1 VRLVVSEKNIA
12 AKRIAEILA
21 VGSPKSDKVYTTP
34 VYTFKG
40 RDGEEWVSIG
50 LKGHILGVDFPEWV
64 EVAANGDVVEVAASR
79 IPESAKDAGAMVSLK
94 KWSLDSLP
102 VLVGAPIKKEP
113 AEKGIIQSL
122 KSLAKKADDVIIATD
137 FDREGE
143 LIGADA
149 RDIVRTVNKTVPV
162 SRVRFSAI
170 TRDEIQRAFAEPS
183 AISEELAQA
192 GESRQEIDLVWGA
205 TLTRFMTLALQK
217 KNKKPFGDVLSAGRV
232 QTPTL
237 KLIVDREA
245 ERDAFVSEDYWT
257 VKGEFDA
264 SGTPVTAS
272 HATDRF
278 KTEAAAQAVLD
289 AVAGAT
295 HGTVI
300 ETKNTRR
307 KVDPPVPFNTTSLM
321 AVAANEGLSPART
334 MQVAESL
341 YMSGFISYPRV
352 DNTVYPPSL
361 DLTAILNTLAEV
373 PVYREHAKRIL
384 GGKLT
389 PTRGPKETTDH
400 PPIHPTGAGDPDKL
414 EGQAWKIYNLV
425 ARRFMATLSGPA
437 FIEATRVDIDV
448 QGERFAAKGDVVVT
462 PGFRA
467 VYGYGLKK
475 DEHLPPMAQGDQVA
489 FLGANMEAKQTQ
501 PPARYSA
508 GKLIQEMERLGLGTK
523 ATRHDIIQ
531 TLADRKYVRNEPIEP
546 TNKGVSVIAA
556 LSEHAARITTP
567 DMTSELDAEMDA
579 IAEGRDTQARVVDH
593 SRKLLGDVI
602 GAVLEHV
609 DDVSEKLMS
618 AIDEDAKLGVCPDC
632 GNDLMIKFSPKNRS
646 SFVGCSGY
654 PECSRTYPLPKNVKF
669 EAVEGDCEVCGT
681 PRVKIIQF
689 KKKPAVMCL
698 NPDCPSKKGPEMVIG
713 TCPRCGGDLWQI
725 YSQFGKRY
733 VRCENVM
740 KGECKTMFPLQ
751 QSGDIVYETELCDA
765 DLRDAPGEKC
775 GAPRITTMTKKGSW
789 TRCINPECSSNPPKR
804 TFQRTGNKKA
814 TARPAAKRKPAARKP
829 AAKKKPAAE

>member
-21 VGSPKSDKVYTTP
+21 VGSPKSEKIYTTP

-50 LKGHILGVDFPEWV
+50 LKGHIMAVDFPAWV
-64 EVAANGDVVEVAASR
+64 EELKDGSVVSTDPPEAADEAAGRRSK
-79 IPESAKDAGAMVSLK
+79 AVSVDGKFVLT
-94 KWSLDSLP
+94 KWSLDALP
-102 VLVGAPIKKEP
+102 MLVKAPILKFP

-149 RDIVRTVNKTVPV
+149 RDIVRSANKTVPV

-170 TRDEIQRAFAEPS
+170 TRDEIQRAFAEPGL
-183 AISEELAQA
+183 ISEELAQA

-257 VKGEFDA
+257 VKGDFDVA
-264 SGTPVTAS
+264 GTSVTAA

-278 KTEAAAQAVLD
+278 TSEAAAQAVLD
-289 AVAGAT
+289 AVEGVT
-295 HGTVI
+295 SGTVV

-307 KVDPPVPFNTTSLM
+307 KVEPPVPFNTTSLM
-321 AVAANEGLSPART
+321 AAAANEGLSPART

-341 YMSGFISYPRV
+341 YMSGYISYPRV

-373 PVYREHAKRIL
+373 SVYREHAKRIL

-414 EGQAWKIYNLV
+414 DGQAWKIYNLV

-448 QGERFAAKGDVVVT
+448 NGQRFAAKGDVVVT

-467 VYGYGLKK
+467 VYTYGLKK
-475 DEHLPPMAQGDQVA
+475 DEHLPPMAQGDVVD
-489 FLGANMEAKQTQ
+489 FLGARMEAKQTQ

-546 TNKGVSVIAA
+546 TNKGISVIAA
-556 LSEHAARITTP
+556 LTTHAARITTP

-579 IAEGRDTQARVVDH
+579 IAEGRDTRDRVVEH
-593 SRKLLGDVI
+593 SRRLLGEVI
-602 GAVLEHV
+602 GSVLEHV
-609 DDVSEKLMS
+609 DDVSEKLMT
-618 AIDEDAKLGVCPDC
+618 AIDEDARLGACPVC
-632 GNDLMIKFSPKNRS
+632 GKDLLIKFSPKNRS

-654 PECSRTYPLPKNVKF
+654 PECSQTYPLPRNVKF
-669 EAVEGDCEVCGT
+669 EAVEGDCETCGT
-681 PRVKIIQF
+681 PRVKLIQF
-689 KKKPAVMCL
+689 KRKPAIMCL
-698 NPDCPSKKGPEMVIG
+698 NPECPAKKTGPVRMVG
-713 TCPRCGGDLWQI
+713 TCPVCKGELWEVN
-725 YSQFGKRY
+725 SKFEKRY
-733 VRCENVM
+733 VQCKNVLT
-740 KGECKTMFPLQ
+740 GECKVMYPLP
-751 QSGDIVYETELCDA
+751 QSGDI
-765 DLRDAPGEKC
+765 DLRAEPCEQC
-775 GAPRITTMTKKGSW
+775 GAPVVTTVTKKGPW
-789 TRCINPECSSNPPKR
+789 TRCVNPECPSNPPRKS
-804 TFQRTGNKKA
+804 FSHTGNKKA
-814 TARPAAKRKPAARKP
+814 TAKPAAKRKP
-829 AAKKKPAAE
+829 AAKKKPAAKRKPADG